1 MSEIILSDHFSEF
14 KKNSEKLEKKK
25 EDQIKNEMI
34 YYNEFLKSRK
44 SHTQWRNTE
53 APANILLLLSKRTA
67 ERMLNRCL
75 QAGEYVPPL
84 RWRGAPEALT
94 HEQTLSVV
102 KRCHLLI
109 QTYGLLT
116 SRMITG
122 EALDV
127 ARQPLPNETKAQTF
141 SRWNRC
147 GGKDWR
153 KDSNKTGDL

>member
-1 MSEIILSDHFSEF
+1 
-14 KKNSEKLEKKK
+14 
-25 EDQIKNEMI
+25 MI

-153 KDSNKTGDL
+153 KRFKQNWGFIEKRVIRPLELERARKSQPEFLADFYR